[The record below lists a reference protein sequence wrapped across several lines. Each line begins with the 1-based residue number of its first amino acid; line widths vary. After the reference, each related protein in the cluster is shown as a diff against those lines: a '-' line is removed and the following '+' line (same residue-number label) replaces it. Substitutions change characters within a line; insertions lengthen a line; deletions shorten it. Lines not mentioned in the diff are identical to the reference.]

1 MPNHDQ
7 IYAEQAGR
15 YHRLISKQP
24 ELAHIVQSIK
34 PFADLD
40 IVDLGA
46 GSGRLSSVLIG
57 QARSLTATDASAA
70 MLNVLKERIAETD
83 RPRLRTVV
91 ADHRELPLPDAS
103 ADLIV
108 SGWSLGYLANSNDP
122 IWLSNLERILL
133 EINRVL
139 RPGGTVIIF
148 ETMGT
153 GFETPNPPDFLL
165 NYYAALE
172 RQYGFT
178 HQWIRS
184 DYTFESLSEAEELTR
199 FFFGDELAS
208 QVVANSWTTVPECA
222 GIWFKHY

>member
-15 YHRLISKQP
+15 YDRLISKQP

-34 PFADLD
+34 PFAGLD

-46 GSGRLSSVLIG
+46 GSGRLSSALIG
-57 QARSLTATDASAA
+57 QARSLTATDASSA
-70 MLNVLKERIAETD
+70 MLDVLKERIPEAD

-108 SGWSLGYLANSNDP
+108 SGWSLCYLTNSNDP
-122 IWLSNLERILL
+122 LWTSNLERILQ

-165 NYYAALE
+165 DYYAALE

-178 HQWIRS
+178 HQWVRA
-184 DYTFESLSEAEELTR
+184 DYTFETLIEAEELTR

-208 QVVANSWTTVPECA
+208 QVVAKGWTTVPECA
-222 GIWFKHY
+222 GIWFKHN

>member
-24 ELAHIVQSIK
+24 ELAHIVHSIK
-34 PFADLD
+34 PFAGLD

-70 MLNVLKERIAETD
+70 MLDVLKERIAEAD
-83 RPRLRTVV
+83 RPRLQTVV

-108 SGWSLGYLANSNDP
+108 SGWSLGYLANSNEP
-122 IWLSNLERILL
+122 MWSSNLERILQ

-199 FFFGDELAS
+199 FFFGEEVAS
-208 QVVANSWTTVPECA
+208 QVTAKGWTTVPECA

>member
-15 YHRLISKQP
+15 YHRLISKQA

-34 PFADLD
+34 PFAGLD
-40 IVDLGA
+40 IVDMGA

-70 MLNVLKERIAETD
+70 MLDALKERIAEAD

-91 ADHRELPLPDAS
+91 ADHRKLPLPDAS

-108 SGWSLGYLANSNDP
+108 SGWSLCYLASSNNP
-122 IWLSNLERILL
+122 TWSSNLERILQ

-165 NYYAALE
+165 SYYAALE

-178 HQWIRS
+178 HRWIRS

-208 QVVANSWTTVPECA
+208 QVAAKGWTTVPECA
-222 GIWFKHY
+222 GIWFKHH